1 MKKTVITII
10 IFTLTTLSMHSQ
22 PRLWNM
28 DKLNNLRTEKSAATE
43 QILKEAHS
51 FLIKSIP
58 TIVDKD
64 RPAPSG
70 DKHDYLSCGPYWW
83 PDPANPTGPYIRKD
97 GETNKAVTTP
107 DKKNLGTLTNSIVYL
122 SLAYYLTSDEKY
134 ATKAIDNL
142 RAWFLNPATR
152 MNPNLNYGQTIYGH
166 FGGKGRGAGMIETYK
181 FVDLLEGI
189 ELLKKS
195 PAYTKNDQSG
205 ITKWFSDYLDWMVT
219 SPIGK
224 NEYKAKN
231 NHGTAFEVQATRIAL
246 FVGKEDMA
254 RKFITEFA
262 TRRIFTQIEPD
273 GKQPLELV
281 RTKALGYSTFNL
293 THILDMCCIT
303 KTFNIDLFNVIS
315 PDGRS
320 ISKGFD
326 YVSQFIGK
334 PVSEFP
340 YKQIVDWEVVQD
352 KLCLQLYRADKFA
365 VTPRYKTFYVNK
377 NCNSKKDYDY
387 IVF

>member
-1 MKKTVITII
+1 MKKTVLSVF
-10 IFTLTTLSMHSQ
+10 IFTLSILSMQSQ
-22 PRLWNM
+22 TRVWDM
-28 DKLNNLRTEKSAATE
+28 GKLNNARNEKSIE
-43 QILKEAHS
+43 KDYVLQQAHS
-51 FLIKSIP
+51 FLTKDIP

-64 RPAPSG
+64 KIAPSG
-70 DKHDYLSCGPYWW
+70 DKHDYFSCAPYWW

-97 GETNKAVTTP
+97 GETNRAVTTP
-107 DKKNLGTLTNSIVYL
+107 DKKNLGTLTNSVVYL
-122 SLAYYLTSDEKY
+122 SLGYYLTSDEKY
-134 ATKAIDNL
+134 ATKAVENL
-142 RAWFLNPATR
+142 RAWFMNPETK

-195 PAYTKNDQSG
+195 TAFTKNDQQG
-205 ITKWFSDYLDWMVT
+205 LTNWFGEYLNWMLT

-224 NEYKAKN
+224 DEYKTKN

-246 FVGKEDMA
+246 FVGKEDVA

-262 TRRIFTQIEPD
+262 ARRIFTQIEPD
-273 GKQPLELV
+273 GKQPFELV

-293 THILDMCCIT
+293 THLLDMCAIA
-303 KTFNIDLFNVIS
+303 KTLDIDLYPLKS
-315 PDGRS
+315 ADGRS
-320 ISKGFD
+320 ISKGLE

-334 PVSEFP
+334 PQSNFP
-340 YKQIVDWEVVQD
+340 YKQIVDWDEVQD
-352 KLCLQLYRADKFA
+352 KLCLQLYRADKYASAPIFKK
-365 VTPRYKTFYVNK
+365 YYINK
-377 NCNSKKDYDY
+377 QNGSKNDYNY